1 MELAP
6 IIYRTSRP
14 APDLAHHEVL
24 SGVYVIGGS
33 VDVTHVTSQ
42 TNTAAILG
50 VHGCGT
56 IDGTLVWRTQ
66 DAERVGAMMNATSW
80 AHLGERIRGSLTLYL
95 LDEPRGTI
103 AVLPDPLGAG
113 VVFTFRDQDSFAV
126 SSDLQRLSEFLA
138 GRGKRISRSA
148 GYSACL
154 IATGSGG
161 IFPSSYEGID
171 ALDHFQYVLVKA
183 DGVEIRDYPLKNQLF
198 QSRISYDECLQ
209 EVKDEVVQT
218 TMALLAAPHV
228 TKICHLTDGFDSR
241 LLLAGIRALGGE
253 DSFRFFC
260 LKSPAVDRKVAEGLA
275 ATLGLTMTEYSGA
288 DWEVLPGSLEEQIL
302 GPLVRSAGILPGA
315 PDIGMKSAGSLILQ
329 GGYGEFYRT
338 FFSTDMTEAVA
349 SGGRALAA
357 RMWSSRGYPAEGE
370 SGACLFSDFFA
381 EVARRVDHSI
391 EAGTSMGL
399 RPDAIP
405 DFLFM
410 RYRNRYF
417 MGTQSREW
425 SAIGSQIDPLYGHA
439 ALPVAYAMDFETRTS
454 NIFGFDLLNLLDDQL
469 IKYPYA
475 TQAFNWKY
483 QQLRPVPETHSFAAT
498 SPHFDDRRA
507 PQARRRS
514 GGSVPVATAEQI
526 SRADS
531 MRVPSGRVAQSD

>member
-14 APDLAHHEVL
+14 APDLTHHEVL
-24 SGVYVIGGS
+24 GGVYVIGGS

-183 DGVEIRDYPLKNQLF
+183 DGVENPGLPSQESTIPVANQLRRMPPRSKGR
-198 QSRISYDECLQ
+198 SRPDNNGS
-209 EVKDEVVQT
+209 
-218 TMALLAAPHV
+218 
-228 TKICHLTDGFDSR
+228 SR
-241 LLLAGIRALGGE
+241 
-253 DSFRFFC
+253 
-260 LKSPAVDRKVAEGLA
+260 
-275 ATLGLTMTEYSGA
+275 
-288 DWEVLPGSLEEQIL
+288 
-302 GPLVRSAGILPGA
+302 RSARDENMP
-315 PDIGMKSAGSLILQ
+315 S
-329 GGYGEFYRT
+329 
-338 FFSTDMTEAVA
+338 
-349 SGGRALAA
+349 
-357 RMWSSRGYPAEGE
+357 
-370 SGACLFSDFFA
+370 
-381 EVARRVDHSI
+381 
-391 EAGTSMGL
+391 
-399 RPDAIP
+399 
-405 DFLFM
+405 
-410 RYRNRYF
+410 NR
-417 MGTQSREW
+417 W
-425 SAIGSQIDPLYGHA
+425 L
-439 ALPVAYAMDFETRTS
+439 
-454 NIFGFDLLNLLDDQL
+454 
-469 IKYPYA
+469 
-475 TQAFNWKY
+475 
-483 QQLRPVPETHSFAAT
+483 
-498 SPHFDDRRA
+498 
-507 PQARRRS
+507 
-514 GGSVPVATAEQI
+514 
-526 SRADS
+526 
-531 MRVPSGRVAQSD
+531 